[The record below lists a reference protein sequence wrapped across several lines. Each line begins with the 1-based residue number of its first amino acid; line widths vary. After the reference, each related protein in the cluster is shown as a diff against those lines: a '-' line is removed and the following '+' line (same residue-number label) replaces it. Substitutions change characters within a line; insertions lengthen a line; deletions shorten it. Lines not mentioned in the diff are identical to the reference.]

1 MDVRI
6 SPRKL
11 SGSIDAISSK
21 SYAHR
26 ILLASALCKQPTNIQ
41 INHFSQDIKASIETI
56 QALGAKVE
64 YTKTGVLVT
73 PNEHPEKLDV
83 FCHESGTTARL
94 VLPIMAAISENGV
107 LNGSGSLPSRPF
119 LELCEAMEQNGV
131 KCNQYNLPIEYTGKL
146 KAGVYSLPGD
156 KSSQYISGLMFA
168 LPMLLGDSKINLTT
182 PLQSSGYVD
191 ITIDVLKSF
200 GINAGYDIKGNQE
213 YISPSD
219 IIVEGDWSN
228 ASYWLCCKI
237 HPNHLNELSSQ
248 KDKLFKIVCDNDEID
263 AMEIPDL
270 VPALAVY
277 ATQKEKPTKI
287 YNIERLRIKESD
299 RVASVS
305 SMISSLGGDIIV
317 KEDCM
322 IINPSKLKGGEV
334 DSFNDH
340 RIVMSAAVA
349 SCFCENDVIIK
360 NAQAVNKSYPAFF
373 DDFKKLGG
381 SFDVL

>member
-1 MDVRI
+1 MDVKI

-11 SGSIDAISSK
+11 QGSIDAISSK

-26 ILLASALCKQPTNIQ
+26 ILLASALCKEPTHII

-56 QALGAKVE
+56 TALGAKV
-64 YTKTGVLVT
+64 TTTDRGVMVT
-73 PNEHPEKLDV
+73 PSSHPENLDV

-94 VLPIMAAISENGV
+94 VLPIMAAISPKGR

-119 LELCEAMEQNGV
+119 GELCEAMKDNGV
-131 KCNQYNLPIEYTGKL
+131 EFTQYNLPIDYSGKL

-168 LPMLLGDSKINLTT
+168 LPLLQGDSTINLTT
-182 PLQSSGYVD
+182 PLQSAGYVD
-191 ITIDVLKSF
+191 ITIDVLSQF
-200 GINAGYDIKGNQE
+200 GIEVSYEMKGNQQ
-213 YISPSD
+213 YKSPKE

-228 ASYWLCCKI
+228 ASYWLCCGI
-237 HPNHLNELSSQ
+237 LPNHLNPNSCQ
-248 KDKLFKIVCDNDEID
+248 KDKLFKDVCNHDEID

-277 ATQKEKPTKI
+277 ATQKEKPTRI

-305 SMISSLGGDIIV
+305 AMITALGGDIV
-317 KEDCM
+317 VEEDAM
-322 IINPSKLKGGEV
+322 IINPSQLTGGKV
-334 DSFNDH
+334 DSCNDH

-349 SCFCENDVIIK
+349 ASFCSGEVIITG
-360 NAQAVNKSYPAFF
+360 AEAVNKSYPAFF
-373 DDFKKLGG
+373 EDLKKLGG
-381 SFDVL
+381 VVDVL